1 MPKNKIKEIPQFEMP
16 SNFIEQIY
24 ELSGNADKYKGVLLA
39 YVSEDGSPVI
49 YCKYDSQVVEFG
61 VRKALEKY
69 LQNSDNA
76 ESAYNIAETEEGDED
91 DLDED

>member
-1 MPKNKIKEIPQFEMP
+1 MLNNKIKEIPQFEMP

-39 YVSEDGSPVI
+39 YVSEDGTPVI

-61 VRKALEKY
+61 MRKALEKY
-69 LQNSDNA
+69 LQNSAD
-76 ESAYNIAETEEGDED
+76 AETAYSLGEEESDED
-91 DLDED
+91 DVDED

>member
-24 ELSGNADKYKGVLLA
+24 ELSGNADQYKGVLLA
-39 YVSEDGSPVI
+39 YVSEDGTPVI

-61 VRKALEKY
+61 MRKALEKY
-69 LQNSDNA
+69 LQNSDDA
-76 ESAYNIAETEEGDED
+76 ETAYNLGEMGRNDED
-91 DLDED
+91 DVDED

>member
-1 MPKNKIKEIPQFEMP
+1 MLNNKIKEIPQFEMP

-39 YVSEDGSPVI
+39 YVSEDGTPVI

-61 VRKALEKY
+61 MRKALEKY
-69 LQNSDNA
+69 LQNSD
-76 ESAYNIAETEEGDED
+76 EAETAYSLGEEESGEDDVDED
-91 DLDED
+91 

>member
-1 MPKNKIKEIPQFEMP
+1 MLNNKIKEIPQFEMP

-39 YVSEDGSPVI
+39 YVSEDGTPVI

-61 VRKALEKY
+61 MRKALEKY
-69 LQNSDNA
+69 LQNSD
-76 ESAYNIAETEEGDED
+76 EAETAYSLGEEESDED
-91 DLDED
+91 DVDED

>member
-16 SNFIEQIY
+16 SNFIEQVY

-61 VRKALEKY
+61 MRKALEKY
-69 LQNSDNA
+69 LQNSDDA

>member
-1 MPKNKIKEIPQFEMP
+1 MPKNKLKEIPQFEMP

-39 YVSEDGSPVI
+39 YVSEDGTPVI

-69 LQNSDNA
+69 LQNFDDIEASFSLGDQEN
-76 ESAYNIAETEEGDED
+76 DED
-91 DLDED
+91 DVDED

>member
-69 LQNSDNA
+69 LQNSDDA

-91 DLDED
+91 DVDED

>member
-1 MPKNKIKEIPQFEMP
+1 MP

-69 LQNSDNA
+69 LQNSDDA
-76 ESAYNIAETEEGDED
+76 ESAYNIAETEEGYED

>member
-69 LQNSDNA
+69 LQNSDDA

>member
-1 MPKNKIKEIPQFEMP
+1 MLNNKIKEIPQFEMP

-39 YVSEDGSPVI
+39 YVSEDGTPVI

-61 VRKALEKY
+61 MRKALEKY
-69 LQNSDNA
+69 LQNSDD
-76 ESAYNIAETEEGDED
+76 AETAYSLGEEESDED
-91 DLDED
+91 DVDED

>member
-1 MPKNKIKEIPQFEMP
+1 MLKNKIKEIPQFEMP

-39 YVSEDGSPVI
+39 YVSEDGTPVI

-61 VRKALEKY
+61 MRKALEKY
-69 LQNSDNA
+69 LQNSDDA
-76 ESAYNIAETEEGDED
+76 ESTYSLEQAGENDED

>member
-1 MPKNKIKEIPQFEMP
+1 MPKNKLKEIPQFEMP

-39 YVSEDGSPVI
+39 YVSEDGTPVI

-69 LQNSDNA
+69 LQNFDDI
-76 ESAYNIAETEEGDED
+76 ESSFSLGDQENDED
-91 DLDED
+91 DVDED

>member
-39 YVSEDGSPVI
+39 YVSVSIQAIFI
-49 YCKYDSQVVEFG
+49 YYLLINILNNIRSGHFCYYY
-61 VRKALEKY
+61 LELK
-69 LQNSDNA
+69 
-76 ESAYNIAETEEGDED
+76 
-91 DLDED
+91 